1 METLGSML
9 GADSTDETSAGR
21 HGVPC
26 SVSHVLIIVFITGKT
41 FFIAMSQMRMKKL
54 RESE

>member
-9 GADSTDETSAGR
+9 GADSTDDTSASR

-41 FFIAMSQMRMKKL
+41 LFIAMSQMRMKKL